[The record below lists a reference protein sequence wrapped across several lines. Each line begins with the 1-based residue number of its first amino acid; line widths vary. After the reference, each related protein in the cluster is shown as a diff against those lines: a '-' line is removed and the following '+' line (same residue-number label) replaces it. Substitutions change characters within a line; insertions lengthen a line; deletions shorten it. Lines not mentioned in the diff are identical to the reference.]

1 MAEPTTM
8 QSTLDAYVE
17 SFNGRDRARW
27 VELFAADARQEDP
40 VGSPANVG
48 HEAIGSFFD
57 AMEGM
62 GDITLTQPRP
72 PILTDSEAL
81 LFLTAVTR
89 TNGLVITVPFIV
101 DHIVFDDSG
110 HMTSLRS
117 FWDNDAIQT
126 TSE

>member
-1 MAEPTTM
+1 MADPTTM
-8 QSTLDAYVE
+8 RSALDAYVE

-40 VGSPANVG
+40 VGSPVNVG
-48 HEAIGSFFD
+48 HEAIGAFFD

-62 GDITLTQPRP
+62 GRITLSQARP
-72 PILTDSEAL
+72 SIVSESEAL

-89 TNGLVITVPFIV
+89 TNGLVITVPYIV

-117 FWDNDAIQT
+117 FWDSDAIET
-126 TSE
+126 APE